1 MIRPCGVRCPDWT
14 PGRSCR
20 CERLAAY
27 EFMREQEKIAR
38 RNGSTIGL
46 YQRDAV
52 NANRKRYG
60 PRRKHRV

>member
-1 MIRPCGVRCPDWT
+1 MIRPCGKCPNRT
-14 PGRSCR
+14 PSCR
-20 CERLAAY
+20 CEKLEAY
-27 EFMREQEKIAR
+27 DFMREQEKAAR
-38 RNGSTIGL
+38 HRGQTIGL